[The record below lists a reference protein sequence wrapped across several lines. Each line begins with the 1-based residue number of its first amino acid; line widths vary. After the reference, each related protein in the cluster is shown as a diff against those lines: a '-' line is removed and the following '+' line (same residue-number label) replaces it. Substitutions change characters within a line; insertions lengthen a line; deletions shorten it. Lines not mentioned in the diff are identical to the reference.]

1 MSTETTGG
9 AEPQKYAEGVEVIP
23 MEQYLAEQQQQVLE
37 QVEETPTETTD
48 APEVVE
54 TAAPETPAAPSFD
67 FSRYGAANE
76 DELAKIISD
85 AQETKA
91 KLAEFEQ
98 IKSKIANPF
107 ANERIAQINNIV
119 REIGV
124 SEDVAAKL
132 VKITPEK
139 LQQDPVEALTLKMV
153 IDNPA
158 ALDIMD
164 MNEIR
169 EAVVQKYGLEEE
181 DGKYVLTPA
190 AKLDLAG
197 AIKEVQQK
205 LESAKATPTDVYAS
219 LQQEFAK
226 ENQGF
231 QQKVERANQV
241 VEKAVSGFKNL
252 NLEVNGEKIEV
263 AVSQDNLKLVQ
274 QYASQLAAQLPE
286 NENYESTV
294 NKYIVNALK
303 TAHEADIFK
312 AYHAKVEG
320 RIREEAVKS
329 AHNGGPVTHKDKPVE
344 TKPSNLSDGQQAQL
358 EFLKK
363 HGLAVPNIT

>member
-1 MSTETTGG
+1 
-9 AEPQKYAEGVEVIP
+9 
-23 MEQYLAEQQQQVLE
+23 MEQYLAEQQQEVLE
-37 QVEETPTETTD
+37 QAAAEAPTAEIPEAVETTPTET
-48 APEVVE
+48 AEPS
-54 TAAPETPAAPSFD
+54 ETPTTPAFD

-85 AQETKA
+85 AQEAKA
-91 KLAEFEQ
+91 RLAEFEQ
-98 IKSKIANPF
+98 IKRMISNPF
-107 ANERIAQINNIV
+107 ADETGAQINNIV

-124 SEDVAAKL
+124 SWDVATKL

-139 LQQDPVEALTLKMV
+139 LQQDPVEALTLKTV

-158 ALDIMD
+158 ALEIMD

-226 ENQGF
+226 ESQGF

-263 AVSQDNLKLVQ
+263 AVSQDNLKLVK

-320 RIREEAVKS
+320 RIREEAVKA

-344 TKPSNLSDGQQAQL
+344 NKPSNLSDGQQAQL